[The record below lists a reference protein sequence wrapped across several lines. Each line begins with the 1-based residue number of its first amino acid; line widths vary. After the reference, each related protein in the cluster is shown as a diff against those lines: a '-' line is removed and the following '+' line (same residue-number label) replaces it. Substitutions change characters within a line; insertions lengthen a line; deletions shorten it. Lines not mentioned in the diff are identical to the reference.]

1 VIENEMNAVTDNPLI
16 FVDEEKAISAGNFHG
31 EPLAMAFDYFG
42 IACAEIANISERRI
56 ERLVNPHLNKP
67 LPPFLA
73 KWSGLHSGYMIMQYT
88 AAALVSENKVLAH
101 PASVDSIPSSGNQ
114 EDHVSMGSISV
125 RKAKTILENTRKVIA
140 IELLTACQAIDFREQ
155 KKLSPITQKIYE
167 KIRERVPFIEQDE
180 IMYPYIELV
189 DMLIK
194 DEVFDP
200 WLEI

>member
-1 VIENEMNAVTDNPLI
+1 
-16 FVDEEKAISAGNFHG
+16 
-31 EPLAMAFDYFG
+31 
-42 IACAEIANISERRI
+42 
-56 ERLVNPHLNKP
+56 
-67 LPPFLA
+67 
-73 KWSGLHSGYMIMQYT
+73 
-88 AAALVSENKVLAH
+88 
-101 PASVDSIPSSGNQ
+101 
-114 EDHVSMGSISV
+114 V